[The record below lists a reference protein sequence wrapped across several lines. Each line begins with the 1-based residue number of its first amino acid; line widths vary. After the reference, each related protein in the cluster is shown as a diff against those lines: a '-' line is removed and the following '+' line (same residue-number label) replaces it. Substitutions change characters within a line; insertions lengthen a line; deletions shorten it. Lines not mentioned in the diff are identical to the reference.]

1 MVCLFS
7 DVITYLLHRNYRFS
21 SGFKYWVQRKFTPTG
36 ALICAA
42 VLVAGGIGVDTNQAI
57 AYQAFVLLWTLLVV
71 AFVWSLWPAPRFKT
85 ERILPRV
92 GTAGQPLHYR
102 MSVANPGRRPQRA
115 VTVAEDFGDPRP
127 TYSEF
132 ANTPEPGE
140 RKRNPFDR
148 FFRFYRWMWLIE
160 RKQLANSEPVR
171 LPQLNAGRS
180 VQIEATLM
188 PQRRGQ
194 LQLQGLQFSV
204 TDPFGFCRSFSRAR
218 APQSVLILPKRY
230 SLPPISLGGANEYQP
245 GGVSLAAS
253 VGESEEF
260 MSVREYR
267 RGDPLRHIHWKSTS
281 KTGKLIV
288 KEFQNEYFVRQALI
302 LDTFLETP
310 DNEIFEE
317 AVSVAASFA
326 LSLNSQE
333 SLLDLLFVG
342 AEAICVTAGH
352 GVAQVD
358 HMLEILASVQPC
370 TAHKFADLEEIV
382 LRQIARVS
390 GCVCIFLKWDKNRKT
405 LVEQMSSLG
414 IPQIVIVLKRPG
426 ERAPQIELE
435 NDRFARV
442 HVIDVDKVQQGLSR
456 I

>member
-1 MVCLFS
+1 
-7 DVITYLLHRNYRFS
+7 
-21 SGFKYWVQRKFTPTG
+21 
-36 ALICAA
+36 
-42 VLVAGGIGVDTNQAI
+42 
-57 AYQAFVLLWTLLVV
+57 
-71 AFVWSLWPAPRFKT
+71 
-85 ERILPRV
+85 
-92 GTAGQPLHYR
+92 
-102 MSVANPGRRPQRA
+102 
-115 VTVAEDFGDPRP
+115 
-127 TYSEF
+127 
-132 ANTPEPGE
+132 
-140 RKRNPFDR
+140 
-148 FFRFYRWMWLIE
+148 
-160 RKQLANSEPVR
+160 
-171 LPQLNAGRS
+171 
-180 VQIEATLM
+180 
-188 PQRRGQ
+188 
-194 LQLQGLQFSV
+194 
-204 TDPFGFCRSFSRAR
+204 
-218 APQSVLILPKRY
+218 
-230 SLPPISLGGANEYQP
+230 
-245 GGVSLAAS
+245 
-253 VGESEEF
+253 

-302 LDTFLETP
+302 LDTFLEKP

-342 AEAICVTAGH
+342 TEAICVTAGH

-370 TAHKFADLEEIV
+370 TSHRFVELEEIV

-390 GCVCIFLKWDKNRKT
+390 GCVCIFLKWDEDRKT

-426 ERAPQIELE
+426 ERAPKIELK

-442 HVIDVDKVQQGLSR
+442 HVIELDKVQEGLSR